1 MNDIRRRR
9 EALDFRGIDPTISR
23 MRSRGRDRADEVIPP
38 GAWVFMDSKD
48 YYGIL
53 GVAED
58 APTEEIKRA
67 YRKLARRY
75 HPDVSDEAEAEAR
88 FKEVA
93 EAWEVLGD
101 DEKRAAY
108 DVFRK
113 GGDPFAGRGPGG
125 GFSSGGFDAGD
136 MGDAAGFSEFFR
148 SMFGGGGF
156 KGGFG
161 DGGFADVGRDLHV
174 RLPIT
179 LEESFA
185 GSEQTLNLSIPE
197 VDAQGRMQRQ
207 PRNLRV
213 KIPAGV
219 TDGQQI
225 RLQGQGAGSPRGR
238 GDLYV
243 EIQLVPHP
251 RYAVDGRDLTMRVP
265 IAPWEAALGAS
276 IQVDTL
282 GGRVS
287 VKVPA
292 GTTTGSRL
300 RLRGRGLPGKPPG
313 DQFLEFEI
321 TVPKQLSA
329 KERELYEALAKA
341 SSFDAREAKR

>member
-1 MNDIRRRR
+1 M
-9 EALDFRGIDPTISR
+9 E
-23 MRSRGRDRADEVIPP
+23 
-38 GAWVFMDSKD
+38 SKD
-48 YYGIL
+48 YYATL
-53 GVAED
+53 GVAEN
-58 APTEEIKRA
+58 APADEIKRA

-75 HPDVSDEAEAEAR
+75 HPDVSDEPDAESR

-101 DEKRAAY
+101 SEKRAAY
-108 DVFRK
+108 DAFRK
-113 GGDPFAGRGPGG
+113 GGDPFAQGPGG
-125 GFSSGGFDAGD
+125 GRRGSFDGD
-136 MGDAAGFSEFFR
+136 MGAGADFSDFFR
-148 SMFGGGGF
+148 SMFGGGFGAGF
-156 KGGFG
+156 E
-161 DGGFADVGRDLHV
+161 DSGRDLHV

-185 GSEQTLNLSIPE
+185 GSEQTLNLSVPE
-197 VDAQGRMQRQ
+197 VDAQGRMTRR

-225 RLQGQGAGSPRGR
+225 RLQGQGAGGGRR

-251 RYAVDGRDLTMRVP
+251 HYAVEGRDLTTRVP
-265 IAPWEAALGAS
+265 IAPWEAALGGN
-276 IQVDTL
+276 IQVETL
-282 GGRVS
+282 GGKVN

-292 GTTTGSRL
+292 GTSTGSRL

-313 DQFLEFEI
+313 DQYLEFEVV
-321 TVPKQLSA
+321 VPGKLSA
-329 KERELYEALAKA
+329 RERELYEALAAA